1 MINQSEDEVVNEDED
16 TPLDA
21 ATYFVPP
28 EVARINNPE
37 VACSYTPEV
46 DSSSNPPEVPPIKN
60 PPVPSYVP
68 QVDMTSNAPD
78 DSEDLIMAS
87 HGLLQLMTI
96 VGTKAGDD
104 RKCALCEEDDTL
116 QDVYVAKSASLM
128 RKHTSSSIH
137 TGQEHWKRKCAR
149 EGTKWRCPY
158 CTKLFSRFY
167 L

>member
-16 TPLDA
+16 TPVDA
-21 ATYFVPP
+21 ATYSVPP
-28 EVARINNPE
+28 KVARINNPE

-46 DSSSNPPEVPPIKN
+46 DSSSNPPDN
-60 PPVPSYVP
+60 
-68 QVDMTSNAPD
+68 
-78 DSEDLIMAS
+78 SEDLIMAS

-104 RKCALCEEDDTL
+104 RKCPLCEEDDTL

-137 TGQEHWKRKCAR
+137 MGQEHWKRKCAR

-158 CTKLFSRFY
+158 RTKLFSRFY